1 MQISDKIN
9 SQKFLNFCAHK
20 NNKLIFGDVL
30 LFGTEKQISDFP
42 FGQKV
47 SKIRE
52 KHKKKINK
60 LYPGQGDRLWHFSWG
75 GADLTQDQT
84 LRLACKQSTYID
96 YEASI

>member
-1 MQISDKIN
+1 MQISDRIH

-20 NNKLIFGDVL
+20 SNKLIFGDLL

-60 LYPGQGDRLWHFSWG
+60 LYPGQGDRLRHFSWD
-75 GADLTQDQT
+75 APQMTHDQM
-84 LRLACKQSTYID
+84 LRSACQQSTYID